1 MKIPLSISPRGFFY
15 CVVELSTFYFLLI
28 TYYLFIDFL
37 SGFVALLLNHDA
49 RLRTIKFATLQ
60 VIELNRCGLTKLNA
74 VDASNSLIVVREF
87 YN

>member
-49 RLRTIKFATLQ
+49 RLRTIKFATLKVKVFYRHIFSINTFYSCYNQ
-60 VIELNRCGLTKLNA
+60 LLGI
-74 VDASNSLIVVREF
+74 REI
-87 YN
+87 